1 MKNNTIKTLVI
12 TLLIAISLSGC
23 GSTNSNNLV
32 QTEYTSQSDAISG
45 FSESE
50 SESGSGIYADRTYNS
65 NAVQSKDYIEDA
77 ITDESDIPKESNEN
91 TSEIT
96 LSQEKLVYTCN
107 LSIETTTYNDTLQ
120 KIEELIS
127 DYDGIIQSK
136 YENDNASNWYYDD
149 YYKRNGTLNCN
160 LMLRIPSS
168 KYSEFTKSIG
178 DIGGKIRSKDETI
191 DNISQQYF
199 DTEIKIASLE
209 KQESKL
215 LELMDKATTI
225 EELIQI
231 EARLSEID
239 AELMKYKTEMKY
251 MDLDVA
257 YSYINIELKEV
268 LEYTE
273 DNTGRKTNTF
283 LDRLLNT
290 LEDTIKYLGQ
300 NMEGLLFTVI
310 LISPY
315 IILIVITIIVYN
327 KFFKKK
333 VKALKEKRDKKRQ
346 AERKADGALSMK
358 DMNKIIIEL
367 NEKIKSKED
376 SDNK

>member
-1 MKNNTIKTLVI
+1 MKNSTIKTLAI

-23 GSTNSNNLV
+23 SSTNSNNLV
-32 QTEYTSQSDAISG
+32 QTEYTSQSDVISG
-45 FSESE
+45 FSSSE
-50 SESGSGIYADRTYNS
+50 SESGIYADRTYNS

-77 ITDESDIPKESNEN
+77 IPEESDIPKESHEN

-107 LSIETTTYNDTLQ
+107 LSIETTAYNDTLQ
-120 KIEELIS
+120 KIEELIA
-127 DYDGIIQSK
+127 DYEGIIQSK

-149 YYKRNGTLNCN
+149 YYKRSGTLNCT

-168 KYSEFTKSIG
+168 KYKEFTKSIG
-178 DIGGKIRSKDETI
+178 SIGGKIKSKDETV

-239 AELMKYKTEMKY
+239 AELMKYKTEIKY

-257 YSYINIELKEV
+257 YSYVNIELKEV

-283 LDRLLNT
+283 IDRLLNT

-300 NMEGLLFTVI
+300 NMEGLLFTII

-315 IILIVITIIVYN
+315 IILIVIIVVVYN
-327 KFFKKK
+327 KFLRKK
-333 VKALKEKRDKKRQ
+333 VRAMKERRDKKRQ
-346 AERKADGALSMK
+346 AERKSDGTLSMK

-367 NEKIKSKED
+367 NEKIKSKEN

>member
-1 MKNNTIKTLVI
+1 MKNSTIKTLAI

-23 GSTNSNNLV
+23 SSTNSNNLV
-32 QTEYTSQSDAISG
+32 QTEYTSQSDVISG
-45 FSESE
+45 FSSSE
-50 SESGSGIYADRTYNS
+50 SESGIYADRTYNS

-77 ITDESDIPKESNEN
+77 IPEESDIPKESHEN

-127 DYDGIIQSK
+127 DYGGIIQSK

-149 YYKRNGTLNCN
+149 YYKRSGTLNCT

-168 KYSEFTKSIG
+168 KYKEFTKSIG
-178 DIGGKIRSKDETI
+178 SIGGKIKSKDETV

-239 AELMKYKTEMKY
+239 TELMKYKTEIKY

-257 YSYINIELKEV
+257 YSYVNIELKEV

-283 LDRLLNT
+283 IDRLLNT

-300 NMEGLLFTVI
+300 NMEGLLFTII

-315 IILIVITIIVYN
+315 IILIVIIVVVYN
-327 KFFKKK
+327 KFLRKK
-333 VKALKEKRDKKRQ
+333 VRAMKERRDKKRQ
-346 AERKADGALSMK
+346 AERKSDGTLSMK

-367 NEKIKSKED
+367 NEKIKSKEN

>member
-1 MKNNTIKTLVI
+1 MKNNTIKTLAI
-12 TLLIAISLSGC
+12 TILAAISLSGC

-32 QTEYTSQSDAISG
+32 QTEYTSQSDVISG
-45 FSESE
+45 FSS
-50 SESGSGIYADRTYNS
+50 SESGSGGYADRTYNS
-65 NAVQSKDYIEDA
+65 NAVQSKDYIENA
-77 ITDESDIPKESNEN
+77 IPEESDVPKESHEN

-96 LSQEKLVYTCN
+96 LSQEKLIYTCN
-107 LSIETTTYNDTLQ
+107 LSIETTTYDDTLQ
-120 KIEELIS
+120 KIEELIA

-149 YYKRNGTLNCN
+149 YYKRNGTLNCT

-178 DIGGKIRSKDETI
+178 NIGGKIRSKDETV

-209 KQESKL
+209 KQENKL

-257 YSYINIELKEV
+257 YSYVNIELKEV

-283 LDRLLNT
+283 FDRLLNT

-300 NMEGLLFTVI
+300 NMEGLLFTII

-315 IILIVITIIVYN
+315 IILIVVIVTVYN

-333 VKALKEKRDKKRQ
+333 VKALKDKRDKKRQ
-346 AERKADGALSMK
+346 AERKADGTLSMK